1 MATIDFT
8 DNVTLVPAAWLNDVD
23 ALVYQGVTT
32 AALVGSDGTVGA
44 PAYSFSG
51 DTDSGLYRIGANNLG
66 VAVNGAKVLD
76 IGTGGLAV
84 VGLTDLSNAASGQ
97 IKFPATQNASADA
110 NTLDDYDEYVSA
122 STACSGALTDSVA
135 WRLTK
140 IGRVVTITLPPV
152 YNTTSNVASITYG
165 LTIPAKYRPTSDQAA
180 SFSTIIA
187 GAGSATPGLV
197 AITTAGVITLYRDGT
212 TGTGW
217 GTGAATGMLYTT
229 SMSWVL

>member
-23 ALVYQGVTT
+23 ALVYQGVTAAGLVDSSTTQSTSTSTGAIVT
-32 AALVGSDGTVGA
+32 AGG
-44 PAYSFSG
+44 
-51 DTDSGLYRIGANNLG
+51 LG
-66 VAVNGAKVLD
+66 VAKNAW
-76 IGTGGLAV
+76 IGGTLNVTGG
-84 VGLTDLSNAASGQ
+84 Q
-97 IKFPATQNASADA
+97 IAFPATQNASADL

-140 IGRVVTITLPPV
+140 VGRVVTITLPPV
-152 YNTTSNVASITYG
+152 SNTTSNVADITYG

-212 TGTGW
+212 TSAGW